1 MAKHRSFGIRGILSQ
16 KSSSQ
21 PQKPAKRTAVWMNP
35 SDDEQDFPAKSPTV
49 KGTHK
54 SPRPSKRAKL
64 MQANNRESTID
75 EQRRQLPIAHG
86 TLLSRVSY
94 FSS

>member
-35 SDDEQDFPAKSPTV
+35 SDDEQDFPAKSPII

-54 SPRPSKRAKL
+54 SPRPTKRAKL
-64 MQANNRESTID
+64 MQANPRETSIN
-75 EQRRQLPIAHG
+75 EQRRQLPIAQG
-86 TLLSRVSY
+86 TP
-94 FSS
+94 FSGVLDFD